1 MTNKIK
7 RIRALGVAV
16 LCLTTMQASAADIDG
31 LVFTDDANFAKPA
44 ELGSGWYIRG
54 ELGFNLNGNQD
65 VSSYGNPALSTLYD
79 NNYTDGMNYS
89 ASVGYRL
96 SRFLRVD
103 AGLGRLAG
111 SDFSR
116 SELMTEDDGNG
127 IRDFPTEVLPTDPN
141 PCNGWGEFIDL
152 GTGTTY
158 IGDDFITNCVQTDT
172 AEYDV
177 TFGMANVYVDL
188 GTYRGFTP
196 FIGGGVGIGRVSW
209 RQELDAVDCVPR
221 ADGVRLEGC
230 RAYGVGD
237 QPGPNEPYTQ
247 PGIVDSGVNY
257 RLGYTVSAGVG
268 YAVNPNVTVE
278 ALYRY
283 MNFGGPSLS
292 SAGTTGSMLADNGY
306 GTHQVNLG
314 LRYAIW

>member
-65 VSSYGNPALSTLYD
+65 VSSYGNPALATLYD

-89 ASVGYRL
+89 VSAGYQL
-96 SRFLRVD
+96 NRFLRVD

-111 SDFSR
+111 SDFSS

-127 IRDFPTEVLPTDPN
+127 IRDFPTEVLPGDPN

-152 GTGTTY
+152 ATGTTY
-158 IGDDFITNCVQTDT
+158 IGDDFITNCVQSDT

-188 GTYRGFTP
+188 GSYYGFKP
-196 FIGGGVGIGRVSW
+196 FVGAGVGIGRVSW
-209 RQELDAVDCVPR
+209 RQELDAVICTPR
-221 ADGVRLEGC
+221 ADGVRVEGC
-230 RAYGVGD
+230 RAYGTGD
-237 QPGPNEPYTQ
+237 QPDPNEPYTQ

-292 SAGTTGSMLADNGY
+292 STGTTGSMLADNGY